1 MKWFCH
7 EDGIHQCYRH
17 TCLLL
22 HGYIPITFLPAPISR
37 PFIMVTSNSDQD
49 KNHGEQAA
57 VMFRVDLDIFRGPL
71 DLLLYLVRK
80 HEVEI
85 TDIPISTIAEQ
96 FICHLE
102 VLEKIDVNKVGD
114 FLEMASTLVE
124 IKSRL
129 VLPNSDEQQ
138 GEIEDPRKDLV
149 RQLLEYKKYRDAA
162 SLLEDKSREWQ
173 QHFPRQA
180 KDLPARTRN
189 IAAEPIR
196 EVELWDL
203 VSAFSRILKD
213 RQAQKPS
220 SIVYDETPIHVYM
233 EQIHHKL
240 HVDGRLKLSDLFH
253 SQMHK
258 SQMIGIFLAVL
269 ELIRHH
275 SLQCKQEDLF
285 GEMWLLPDKKS
296 GGDIDFQS
304 SDTYEHASP
313 ETSDPEN
320 S

>member
-1 MKWFCH
+1 
-7 EDGIHQCYRH
+7 
-17 TCLLL
+17 
-22 HGYIPITFLPAPISR
+22 
-37 PFIMVTSNSDQD
+37 MVSSNSDQE
-49 KNHGEQAA
+49 NSRRERAS
-57 VMFRVDLDIFRGPL
+57 VTFRVDLDVFRGPM

-85 TDIPISTIAEQ
+85 TDIPITTIAEQ
-96 FICHLE
+96 FIGHLE
-102 VLEKIDVNKVGD
+102 VLEQIDINKVGD

-173 QHFPRQA
+173 QHFSRQA
-180 KDLPARTRN
+180 KDLPPRTRN

-213 RQAQKPS
+213 REAQKPS
-220 SIVYDETPIHVYM
+220 SIVYDETPIHIYM
-233 EQIHHKL
+233 EQIHRKL
-240 HVDGRLKLSDLFH
+240 QSDGRLKLSDLFH
-253 SQMHK
+253 SHMHK

-275 SLQCKQEDLF
+275 SLQCEQEKLF
-285 GEMWLLPDKKS
+285 GEMWLLPNQKIDGDLDLKS
-296 GGDIDFQS
+296 T
-304 SDTYEHASP
+304 DTYEHAGPDQSGP
-313 ETSDPEN
+313 AKSQEP
-320 S
+320 

>member
-1 MKWFCH
+1 
-7 EDGIHQCYRH
+7 
-17 TCLLL
+17 
-22 HGYIPITFLPAPISR
+22 
-37 PFIMVTSNSDQD
+37 MVSSNSDQG
-49 KNHGEQAA
+49 NSRREG
-57 VMFRVDLDIFRGPL
+57 VGVPFRVDLDIFRGPL

-85 TDIPISTIAEQ
+85 TDIPITTIAEQ
-96 FICHLE
+96 FIGHLE
-102 VLEKIDVNKVGD
+102 VLDQIDVNKVGD

-138 GEIEDPRKDLV
+138 GEMEDPRKDLV
-149 RQLLEYKKYRDAA
+149 HQLLEYKKYRDAA

-173 QHFPRQA
+173 QHFSRQA
-180 KDLPARTRN
+180 KDLPPRTRN

-213 RQAQKPS
+213 RESQKPS

-240 HVDGRLKLSDLFH
+240 HSDGRLKLSDLFQ
-253 SQMHK
+253 SQMHR

-275 SLQCKQEDLF
+275 SLQCEQEKLF
-285 GEMWLLPDKKS
+285 GEMWLLPNQKTDGDLDLKS
-296 GGDIDFQS
+296 I
-304 SDTYEHASP
+304 DTYEHAGPDQSGP
-313 ETSDPEN
+313 AKSQEP
-320 S
+320 

>member
-1 MKWFCH
+1 M
-7 EDGIHQCYRH
+7 
-17 TCLLL
+17 
-22 HGYIPITFLPAPISR
+22 TFS
-37 PFIMVTSNSDQD
+37 VN
-49 KNHGEQAA
+49 
-57 VMFRVDLDIFRGPL
+57 LDIFRGPL

-85 TDIPISTIAEQ
+85 TDIPIATIAEQ
-96 FICHLE
+96 FIGHLE
-102 VLEKIDVNKVGD
+102 VLEQIDVNRVGD

-149 RQLLEYKKYRDAA
+149 RQLLEYKKFRDAA
-162 SLLEDKSREWQ
+162 SLLEDQSRDWQ
-173 QHFPRQA
+173 QHFSRQSQ
-180 KDLPARTRN
+180 DLPPRTRD

-213 RQAQKPS
+213 REAQKPS

-233 EQIHHKL
+233 EQIHGR
-240 HVDGRLKLSDLFH
+240 VRDSGRLKLSELFH
-253 SQMHK
+253 EMVHK

-275 SLQCKQEDLF
+275 NLECEQTDLF
-285 GEMWLLPDKKS
+285 GEMWLRPANDNREQLDLTSVDSYDHADSNVP
-296 GGDIDFQS
+296 
-304 SDTYEHASP
+304 SDS
-313 ETSDPEN
+313 
-320 S
+320 

>member
-1 MKWFCH
+1 
-7 EDGIHQCYRH
+7 
-17 TCLLL
+17 
-22 HGYIPITFLPAPISR
+22 
-37 PFIMVTSNSDQD
+37 MVTSNSDQN
-49 KNHGEQAA
+49 KNRGDQASLL
-57 VMFRVDLDIFRGPL
+57 FRVDLDIFRGPL

-96 FICHLE
+96 FIVHLE
-102 VLEKIDVNKVGD
+102 VLEQIDVNKVGD

-129 VLPNSDEQQ
+129 VLPNNDEQQ

-149 RQLLEYKKYRDAA
+149 NQLLEYKKYRDAA

-173 QHFPRQA
+173 QHFSRQA
-180 KDLPARTRN
+180 KDLPTRTRN
-189 IAAEPIR
+189 VAAEPIR

-213 RQAQKPS
+213 RKAQKPS

-233 EQIHHKL
+233 EQIHQKL
-240 HVDGRLKLSDLFH
+240 QVNGRLKLSDLFD
-253 SQMHK
+253 SKMHK
-258 SQMIGIFLAVL
+258 SKMIGIFLAVL

-275 SLQCKQEDLF
+275 NLQCEQESLF
-285 GEMWLLPDKKS
+285 GEMWLRPDKKVD
-296 GGDIDFQS
+296 GDLDFKS
-304 SDTYEHASP
+304 SDTYEHAA
-313 ETSDPEN
+313 SDPVDSEE

>member
-1 MKWFCH
+1 
-7 EDGIHQCYRH
+7 
-17 TCLLL
+17 
-22 HGYIPITFLPAPISR
+22 
-37 PFIMVTSNSDQD
+37 MVSSNSTPD
-49 KNHGEQAA
+49 KSRNSHASA
-57 VMFRVDLDIFRGPL
+57 MFRVDLDIFRGPM

-85 TDIPISTIAEQ
+85 TDIPISAIAEQ
-96 FICHLE
+96 FIGHLE
-102 VLEKIDVNKVGD
+102 IIEQIDVNKVGD

-129 VLPNSDEQQ
+129 VLPNNDEQQ

-149 RQLLEYKKYRDAA
+149 SQLLEYKKYRDAA

-173 QHFPRQA
+173 QHFSRQSQ
-180 KDLPARTRN
+180 DLPPRARN

-233 EQIHHKL
+233 EQIHKKL
-240 HVDGRLKLSDLFH
+240 CDDGRIKMSDLFD

-275 SLQCKQEDLF
+275 NLQCEQAHLF
-285 GEMWLLPDKKS
+285 GEMWLLPGKQTA
-296 GGDIDFQS
+296 GEINFNS
-304 SDTYEHASP
+304 SDSYEHAKPDAP
-313 ETSDPEN
+313 ELNDP
-320 S
+320 

>member
-1 MKWFCH
+1 MLAFLA
-7 EDGIHQCYRH
+7 EDEDSGEP
-17 TCLLL
+17 LVM
-22 HGYIPITFLPAPISR
+22 TFS
-37 PFIMVTSNSDQD
+37 
-49 KNHGEQAA
+49 
-57 VMFRVDLDIFRGPL
+57 VDLDIFRGPL

-85 TDIPISTIAEQ
+85 TDIPIATIAEQ
-96 FICHLE
+96 FISHLE
-102 VLEKIDVNKVGD
+102 VLEQIDVNRVGD

-149 RQLLEYKKYRDAA
+149 QQLLEYKKFRDAA
-162 SLLEDKSREWQ
+162 SLLEDQSRDWQ
-173 QHFPRQA
+173 QHFSRQS
-180 KDLPARTRN
+180 KDLPPRARD

-213 RQAQKPS
+213 REAQKPS
-220 SIVYDETPIHVYM
+220 SIVYDDTPIHVYM
-233 EQIHHKL
+233 EQIYRKL
-240 HVDGRLKLSDLFH
+240 RSSGRLKLSNLFH
-253 SQMHK
+253 STMHK

-275 SLQCKQEDLF
+275 SLLCEQNELF
-285 GEMWLLPDKKS
+285 GEMWLLPTDKIN
-296 GGDIDFQS
+296 DDLDLS
-304 SDTYEHASP
+304 SVDSYSH
-313 ETSDPEN
+313 SDPDG
-320 S
+320 SHQS

>member
-1 MKWFCH
+1 M
-7 EDGIHQCYRH
+7 
-17 TCLLL
+17 
-22 HGYIPITFLPAPISR
+22 FLPALSGTPLS
-37 PFIMVTSNSDQD
+37 MVPNNSKSN
-49 KNHGEQAA
+49 NNRIEQ
-57 VMFRVDLDIFRGPL
+57 VNGLFRVDLDIFRGPL

-85 TDIPISTIAEQ
+85 TDIPISTIAQQ

-102 VLEKIDVNKVGD
+102 VLEQIDVNKVGD

-124 IKSRL
+124 MKSRL
-129 VLPNSDEQQ
+129 VLPNNDEQQ

-173 QHFPRQA
+173 QHFSRQSQ
-180 KDLPARTRN
+180 DLPPRARN

-203 VSAFSRILKD
+203 VSAFGRILKD
-213 RQAQKPS
+213 REAQRPS
-220 SIVYDETPIHVYM
+220 SIIYDETPIHVYM
-233 EQIHHKL
+233 EQIHTKL
-240 HVDGRLKLSDLFH
+240 CKDRRIKLSDLFDSH
-253 SQMHK
+253 MHK
-258 SQMIGIFLAVL
+258 SKMIGIFLAVL

-275 SLQCKQEDLF
+275 NLQCEQEELF
-285 GEMWLLPDKKS
+285 GEMWLRPDKNLE
-296 GGDIDFQS
+296 DNIDFKS
-304 SDTYEHASP
+304 SDSYEHTSP
-313 ETSDPEN
+313 RSLNLKD

>member
-1 MKWFCH
+1 MKQYGC
-7 EDGIHQCYRH
+7 
-17 TCLLL
+17 T
-22 HGYIPITFLPAPISR
+22 PITVAP
-37 PFIMVTSNSDQD
+37 PPTGGCPVTEIPVSAAANDF
-49 KNHGEQAA
+49 GEFTAMA
-57 VMFRVDLDIFRGPL
+57 FSVDLDIFRGPL

-85 TDIPISTIAEQ
+85 TDIPIATIAEQ
-96 FICHLE
+96 FIGHLE
-102 VLEKIDVNKVGD
+102 VLEQIDVNRVGD

-162 SLLEDKSREWQ
+162 SLLEDQSRDWQ
-173 QHFPRQA
+173 QHFSRQSQ
-180 KDLPARTRN
+180 DLPPRARD

-213 RQAQKPS
+213 REAQKPS
-220 SIVYDETPIHVYM
+220 SIVYDDTPIHVYM
-233 EQIHHKL
+233 EQIHNNL
-240 HVDGRLKLSDLFH
+240 REAGRLKLSDLFEEN
-253 SQMHK
+253 MHK

-275 SLQCKQEDLF
+275 NLECEQQDLF
-285 GEMWLLPDKKS
+285 GEMWLLPS
-296 GGDIDFQS
+296 ETLGDHLDLTAVDS
-304 SDTYEHASP
+304 YDHEKPDTANES
-313 ETSDPEN
+313 
-320 S
+320 